1 MMALLVLILG
11 YGGMR
16 VSSGALTAGALVAFI
31 MYLFQIIM
39 PMAQLAG
46 FFTQFQKATGATER
60 IISILDS
67 VEEEDAKQQVQN
79 ISQSIT
85 VDHLNYSYN
94 NGEQVLKDIS
104 FTR

>member
-39 PMAQLAG
+39 PMAQLAS
-46 FFTQFQKATGATER
+46 FFTQFKKLR
-60 IISILDS
+60 
-67 VEEEDAKQQVQN
+67 VP
-79 ISQSIT
+79 QSA
-85 VDHLNYSYN
+85 
-94 NGEQVLKDIS
+94 S
-104 FTR
+104 FPF